1 MATRIFIF
9 SIVLGAEYLSYVKS
23 IATFALTFFWY
34 IISILA
40 SVFGFSLLS
49 RFNYLAKFSK
59 VRTFW
64 ETQKIWKNLLHGFD
78 KSAAL
83 LSQRQNQKE
92 DLFKLCV
99 LLKKSELYQ

>member
-1 MATRIFIF
+1 MVIFHMLRAYSEFKLWQEATRVHTNNEDSNPKTF
-9 SIVLGAEYLSYVKS
+9 S
-23 IATFALTFFWY
+23 F
-34 IISILA
+34 
-40 SVFGFSLLS
+40 
-49 RFNYLAKFSK
+49 K

-78 KSAAL
+78 KSAVL

-99 LLKKSELYQ
+99 HLKKSELYQ